1 MAGDAG
7 GAEGAVDL
15 TEEERDA
22 GVASGTAG
30 TAHARDVD
38 GLIEVD
44 ERGFEEGNE
53 GQEDAG
59 GVAARAGDEARGLD
73 CFGADFWKRVD
84 GFGEEFGVRVGVIV
98 ELGVGFGRT
107 EAEVGAEVDDA
118 EALVEE
124 GFGKGSGDA
133 VREREESDLGAGLF
147 DEFDIG
153 LDEGEGVR
161 WGDAAEAGEL
171 GAEEFASEGA
181 GSDGDEFDAGVAQDE
196 AKQLDA

>member
-1 MAGDAG
+1 L
-7 GAEGAVDL
+7 DL
-15 TEEERDA
+15 
-22 GVASGTAG
+22 
-30 TAHARDVD
+30 
-38 GLIEVD
+38 
-44 ERGFEEGNE
+44 
-53 GQEDAG
+53 
-59 GVAARAGDEARGLD
+59 
-73 CFGADFWKRVD
+73 FGADFWKRVD

-124 GFGKGSGDA
+124 GFGKGGGDA
-133 VREREESDLGAGLF
+133 VRESEESDLGAGLF

-153 LDEGEGVR
+153 LDEGEGVG

-171 GAEEFASEGA
+171 GAEEFASEGT
-181 GSDGDEFDAGVAQDE
+181 GRDGDEFDAGVAQDE